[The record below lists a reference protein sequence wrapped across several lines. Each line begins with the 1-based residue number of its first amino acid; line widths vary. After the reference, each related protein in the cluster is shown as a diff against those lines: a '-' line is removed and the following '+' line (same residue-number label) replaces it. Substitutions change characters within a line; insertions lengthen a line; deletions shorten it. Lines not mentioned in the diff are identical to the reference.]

1 MHNPI
6 DSTIRA
12 VLINAEFDAVA
23 AVNLKRPFRGRLIK
37 ALSWLKDRFSRAIGR
52 LTYTA

>member
-1 MHNPI
+1 MTNPI
-6 DSTIRA
+6 DSSIRA
-12 VLINAEFDAVA
+12 VLIIAEFDAIA

-37 ALSWLKDRFSRAIGR
+37 ALSWLNGRLSRAVAR